1 MQEILLYTHPL
12 LYPFLEYM
20 PRKCMHMDTH
30 ILTIYVKPFLSL
42 SRFCYSCVDMFLS
55 LLSLSLNIPISILP
69 ATFPYGFSFI
79 TLSVAGTR
87 RSDVSTCDVHMQFT
101 VAPTSANSKL
111 NKCDSYFRQLN
122 YLKICSRDFISVTIR
137 KNNHFAVIRFWLWF
151 LISTVPM
158 VSGML

>member
-87 RSDVSTCDVHMQFT
+87 RSDVSTCDVHMQFI

-111 NKCDSYFRQLN
+111 NKCDSYFR
-122 YLKICSRDFISVTIR
+122 
-137 KNNHFAVIRFWLWF
+137 
-151 LISTVPM
+151 
-158 VSGML
+158 